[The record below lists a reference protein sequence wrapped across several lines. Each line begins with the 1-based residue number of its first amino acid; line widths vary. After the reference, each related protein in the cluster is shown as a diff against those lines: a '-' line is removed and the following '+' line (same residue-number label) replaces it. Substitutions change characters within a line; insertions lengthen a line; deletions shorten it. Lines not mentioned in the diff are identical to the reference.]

1 MVMLVLR
8 YFFYTGF
15 FLLPLFSAAQSGTLR
30 VILSEV
36 EFAANKTSINTA
48 GRQELDEVAA
58 LLKATPAITAEI
70 GAHTDASG
78 SASYNLKLSRNRATA
93 VRTYLVG
100 KGITAKRLT
109 ARGFGET
116 KPLNRCGRGVRCSDA
131 EKRKNRRVEL
141 LLRNMPTDSLTR
153 APWMALGGLAPKKP
167 VVQPDVPKVK
177 PTVLTGTP
185 AQPGAASS
193 SAASAKPTAGRS
205 TAQGDYFPELSEAK
219 ASRIRVEA
227 PKPDDKQYVPQPL
240 PRSFTGYT
248 IELSCAGKPLAAGA
262 ELLRVHNPIYLRQ
275 DADMQYCYFAGAF
288 FTLPEAQ
295 QFFQKNIA
303 PKLPNARIVAFSNG
317 VKKYLND

>member
-8 YFFYTGF
+8 YFFYTVF
-15 FLLPLFSAAQSGTLR
+15 FLSPIFLTAQSGSLR

-36 EFAANKTSINTA
+36 EFAANKTSMNTA

-93 VRTYLVG
+93 VRSYLIS
-100 KGITAKRLT
+100 KGITASRLT
-109 ARGFGET
+109 ARGYGET
-116 KPLNRCGRGVRCSDA
+116 KPLNRCGRGARCSDA

-141 LLRNMPTDSLTR
+141 FLRNMPADSLTR
-153 APWMALGGLAPKKP
+153 VPWMALGGLAPKKP
-167 VVQPDVPKVK
+167 VVDPEVPKVK
-177 PTVLTGTP
+177 PTVSPGAP
-185 AQPGAASS
+185 AQPAAG
-193 SAASAKPTAGRS
+193 SAPASAKPAAGRS

-219 ASRIRVEA
+219 AVA
-227 PKPDDKQYVPQPL
+227 KADGNQPVAQPL
-240 PRSFTGYT
+240 PRTFTGYS
-248 IELSCAGKPLAAGA
+248 IEISCVGKPLAAGA
-262 ELLRVHNPIYLRQ
+262 ELLRVHNPVYMRQ

-295 QFFQKNIA
+295 QFFQKNLA